1 MINTR
6 ILKLLCFILLV
17 MPVAGLAQPKE
28 LPVIGNNAE
37 SRLKGGI
44 ESGKE
49 LIQDGQY
56 DSAIVLF
63 RNLLPLCKGLN
74 DETRIVSLINNYIGS
89 TYIFKG
95 NFDHAV
101 QYLSL
106 AASRLIDSPAV
117 HSMLLIRIYNN
128 LSVALNR
135 ISENESALHYL
146 DKAEAIATQHGLVKM
161 LPGILINQ
169 GRIYKEMQLWVKSKD
184 RFDQVLLLLD
194 TVTIESN
201 LLGISALEIKQ
212 ISYTNLGQLYIAQNN
227 MQTALYYLQKSS
239 KLLSSRSNPYY
250 QVPNLV
256 GLGRVY
262 LSLKKYK
269 LAGRYLEDA
278 LALSQKSG
286 IGDGLSEA
294 AHYLSDLYAATGN
307 YERAYRFHFEYKKM
321 EDSIRQ
327 NEKASE
333 IRQLETRYRI
343 VEKDKKLAESRF
355 LRTQQERLLKNRNL
369 WILLISVIALLVS
382 IILVVMFRSY
392 GQKQKIQQQHVHTL
406 EKDKQIAVM
415 KAMLEGEEKERGRI
429 AGNLH
434 DGIGSIISAV
444 KMNFSILKLAHFENR
459 DIYNKGMVLLDEA
472 AKEIRATAHNLMP
485 EILVQEGLEAAV
497 RNFCKRMEQ
506 SRLLQIECQMNGDFG
521 KIEKD
526 MALLVYRIVQELVS
540 NIVKHAMAAK
550 ALVQINYSDG
560 LLMIAVEDN
569 GRGIPGKEDAGGMGL
584 RSIREKVSMLNGL
597 MSVESTA
604 AEGTQVYIEIDC

>member
-1 MINTR
+1 M
-6 ILKLLCFILLV
+6 L
-17 MPVAGLAQPKE
+17 PVASPAQHNE
-28 LPVIGNNAE
+28 LPAIGNNKE
-37 SRLKGGI
+37 SRIKEGI

-49 LIQDGQY
+49 LIQDGYY
-56 DSAIVLF
+56 DSAIALF
-63 RNLLPLCKGLN
+63 RNLRPMCKGIH
-74 DETRIVSLINNYIGS
+74 DETRLVSLINNYIGS

-106 AASRLIDSPAV
+106 AAATLIDSPAV

-135 ISENESALHYL
+135 ISENESALLYL
-146 DKAEAIATQHGLVKM
+146 DKAEAIAMQYGLIKM

-169 GRIYKEMQLWVKSKD
+169 GRIYKEMQQWEKSKS
-184 RFDQVLLLLD
+184 RFDQVLRLLD

-201 LLGISALEIKQ
+201 LLGLSQLEIRQ
-212 ISYTNLGQLYIAQNN
+212 ISYTNLGQLYLTQNDI
-227 MQTALYYLQKSS
+227 QTALFYFQKSS
-239 KLLSSRSNPYY
+239 KILSSRSNPYY
-250 QVPNLV
+250 QVPNLI

-262 LSLKKYK
+262 LSQKHYD
-269 LAGRYLEDA
+269 LAGKYLTDAMA
-278 LALSQKSG
+278 LAQKSG
-286 IGDGLSEA
+286 IGDGISEA
-294 AHYLSDLYAATGN
+294 AHYLSDLYAATGKF
-307 YERAYRFHFEYKKM
+307 EKAYQFHFEYKKM

-327 NEKASE
+327 NEKAKE
-333 IRQLETRYRI
+333 VRQLEAKYRI
-343 VEKDKKLAESRF
+343 VEKDKKLAESRL
-355 LRTQQERLLKNRNL
+355 LRAQQERLLKNRNL
-369 WILLISVIALLVS
+369 WILLISVIALLVT
-382 IILVVMFRSY
+382 IILIVMFRSY
-392 GQKQKIQQQHVHTL
+392 RQKQRIQQQNLYTL

-506 SRLLQIECQMNGDFG
+506 TRLLQIECQMNGDFSR
-521 KIEKD
+521 IEKD

-540 NIVKHAMAAK
+540 NVVKHAMAAH

-569 GRGIPGKEDAGGMGL
+569 GCGMLEHDGAGGMGL
-584 RSIREKVSMLNGL
+584 RSIKEKVGMLNGL
-597 MSVESTA
+597 MSVESIA